1 MKRFAIFV
9 SGSGTNMENIVNAV
23 REQTIKNAEVALVIS
38 DNPAAFALKRCERLR
53 VPSAVVFRKNFE
65 SKEAFEKAILR
76 ELREDSIDFI
86 VLAGYMRIIGPTILN
101 AYKDKILNIHPALLP
116 AFPGAH
122 GIKDAFEAGV
132 PVTGVTVHIVDAGI
146 DTGPIV
152 LQQEVA
158 VKKDDTLASLE
169 ERIHALEY
177 ELYPKA
183 IQLMVDGKIKI
194 N

>member
-23 REQTIKNAEVALVIS
+23 REQKIKNAEVVLVVS
-38 DNPAAFALKRCERLR
+38 DNSEAFALKRCERLC
-53 VPSAVVFRKNFE
+53 VPSIVVYRKNFE

-76 ELREDSIDFI
+76 ELHEDHIDFI

-101 AYKDKILNIHPALLP
+101 VYKDKILNIHPALLP
-116 AFPGAH
+116 AFPGSHA
-122 GIKDAFEAGV
+122 IKDAFEAGV
-132 PVTGVTVHIVDAGI
+132 PVTGVTVHVVDAGV

-152 LQQEVA
+152 LQQEVV
-158 VKKDDTLASLE
+158 VKKDDTLKSLE
-169 ERIHALEY
+169 ERIHAVEY

-183 IQLMVDGKIKI
+183 IQLMVDGKR
-194 N
+194 